1 MSQLFWHQ
9 LDRKELVDTLNS
21 SEESGLSIEAV
32 NERLAEHGWNEL
44 AETKKLSP
52 VTRFRNQ
59 FKDFMVLVLMGATL
73 ISGLLGE
80 YLDAV
85 TILAIIVMNG
95 ILGFIQEFRAER
107 SLRALKELSAPTAKA
122 LRGGEWADVPA
133 KELVSGD
140 IVMVESGDRVPADI
154 RFLQVN
160 SIYAEESALTGE
172 SVPVEKSAAAIRE
185 REVALGDQ
193 RNMGFLGTLIAAGN
207 GRGVVVR
214 TGM

>member
-52 VTRFRNQ
+52 LTLFLNQ

-80 YLDAV
+80 YLDAI
-85 TILAIIVMNG
+85 TILAILVINAV
-95 ILGFIQEFRAER
+95 LGFIQEFRAER
-107 SLRALKELSAPTAKA
+107 SLVALKELSAPTAK
-122 LRGGEWADVPA
+122 V
-133 KELVSGD
+133 
-140 IVMVESGDRVPADI
+140 
-154 RFLQVN
+154 
-160 SIYAEESALTGE
+160 
-172 SVPVEKSAAAIRE
+172 IRE
-185 REVALGDQ
+185 GKQFR
-193 RNMGFLGTLIAAGN
+193 
-207 GRGVVVR
+207 
-214 TGM
+214 

>member
-52 VTRFRNQ
+52 LTLFLNQ

-80 YLDAV
+80 YLDAI
-85 TILAIIVMNG
+85 TILAILVINAV
-95 ILGFIQEFRAER
+95 LGFIQEFRAER
-107 SLRALKELSAPTAKA
+107 SLVALKELSAPTAK
-122 LRGGEWADVPA
+122 V
-133 KELVSGD
+133 
-140 IVMVESGDRVPADI
+140 
-154 RFLQVN
+154 
-160 SIYAEESALTGE
+160 
-172 SVPVEKSAAAIRE
+172 IRE
-185 REVALGDQ
+185 GKQFTVARSEEHTSELQSRENLVCRL
-193 RNMGFLGTLIAAGN
+193 L
-207 GRGVVVR
+207 
-214 TGM
+214 